1 MFFNMGK
8 PMVTMSKKEV
18 KKMVDDM
25 KVRTKKVTADPETAR
40 RTLMA
45 IGILD
50 KNGKPSKKYYPESSG

>member
-1 MFFNMGK
+1 
-8 PMVTMSKKEV
+8 MVTMSKKEV

-25 KVRTKKVTADPETAR
+25 KVWTKKVTADPETAR